1 MSKYDIILPSKL
13 NCPINMKK
21 AIKNILTG
29 VVLTALNT
37 AAVSADGGY
46 NPYGGH
52 KPIDTGIES
61 GAFYLIALVFFA
73 LGLTILFVVK
83 TLKTKAS
90 IK

>member
-1 MSKYDIILPSKL
+1 
-13 NCPINMKK
+13 MKK
-21 AIKNILTG
+21 AINKILTG

-37 AAVSADGGY
+37 AVVSADGGY

-52 KPIDTGIES
+52 KPIDTGVES
-61 GAFYLIALVFFA
+61 GIFYLIALVFFV
-73 LGLTILFVVK
+73 LGLTTLFVVK

>member
-1 MSKYDIILPSKL
+1 M
-13 NCPINMKK
+13 NK

-37 AAVSADGGY
+37 AVVSADSGSV
-46 NPYGGH
+46 YGTH
-52 KPIDTGIES
+52 TTVDTGIES
-61 GAFYLIALVFFA
+61 GIFYLAALVFFV

-83 TLKTKAS
+83 TLKAKAS